1 MHVILRR
8 YFRSILCKTVR
19 YKIGLPDIQDFV
31 GLEREFPLGV
41 GFDVADAGGEVAG
54 VVVGVVAVAGLQVV
68 ALSVGGTDVVE
79 AGDVLGMVHVEDDF
93 QFIDALYCRHDAE
106 FGRDG
111 YPADARDDGV
121 VEPARSVSL
130 DVDEFSGARQRLEE
144 RFGELQCGLASGKDD
159 MLRRI
164 AADAADDFRLGHLD
178 AMLVVGVAE
187 VASEIAAREADKDS
201 WRPCEASLALKGV
214 ENLVDFHSAA
224 PLKESSTYAAMLPS
238 LSCTVAL

>member
-1 MHVILRR
+1 M
-8 YFRSILCKTVR
+8 RSILCKRVCGET
-19 YKIGLPDIQDFV
+19 GLPDIQDFV
-31 GLEREFPLGV
+31 GLEGEFPLRVCLDV
-41 GFDVADAGGEVAG
+41 GDAGGEVAG
-54 VVVGVVAVAGLQVV
+54 VVVGVVAVAGLQVI

-93 QFIDALYCRHDAE
+93 QLVDALNRGRDAE

-111 YPADARDDGV
+111 YPVDARGDGV

-130 DVDEFSGARQRLEE
+130 DMDEFSGARQRLEE
-144 RFGELQCGLASGKDD
+144 RFGELQRGLASGEDNVF
-159 MLRRI
+159 RRI
-164 AADAADDFRLGHLD
+164 AAHFPDDFRLGHLD
-178 AMLVVGVAE
+178 AGFVVGVAE
-187 VASEIAAREADKDS
+187 VASEIAAREADEDS
-201 WRPCEASLALKGV
+201 GRPGEASLALKGV